1 MIMTD
6 QAQNQASMIKIEG
19 VSKTYGQTR
28 ALQSSDLTIPA
39 GQRQPMELIDRTIN
53 LLGEVIR
60 DKKTMVRFIPYR

>member
-1 MIMTD
+1 
-6 QAQNQASMIKIEG
+6 MIKIEG
-19 VSKTYGQTR
+19 VFKTYVQTK
-28 ALQSSDLTIPA
+28 ALQSIDLTIPA